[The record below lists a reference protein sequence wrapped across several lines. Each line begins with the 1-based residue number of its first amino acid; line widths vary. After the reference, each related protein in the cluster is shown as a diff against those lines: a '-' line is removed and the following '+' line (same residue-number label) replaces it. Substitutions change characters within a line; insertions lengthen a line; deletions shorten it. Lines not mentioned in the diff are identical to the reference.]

1 MNEKTKMFDFKYI
14 VVYILL
20 KWLNIWSIDIY
31 LEMLDWNPK
40 Y

>member
-1 MNEKTKMFDFKYI
+1 MNEKNKMFDFKYI

-31 LEMLDWNPK
+31 LEMLEILVK
-40 Y
+40 